1 MPPPRRTRRAL
12 PLLLLVGALLYLPC
26 LDTPYLLDDYM
37 HAALVSGR
45 LGLVRGP
52 FDLYD
57 FVNDADR
64 AIFVRQGLLPWWAD
78 AHLKIR
84 FYRPLPSALRWLDLH
99 ALPTHVRLMHVHSL
113 LWWALMVVLA
123 AGLFRRL
130 LTPRAALVA
139 TVILALG
146 PWNVMPLAWLAN
158 REVLMTLAF
167 GVVALRCALRG
178 GVFLVGALLAYG
190 AAFACGEYAFCLGG
204 YALALALLGA
214 PRPTRRR
221 VLELATFVVPAV
233 GYLAIR
239 AHRGY
244 GTFASSFYAD
254 PLREP
259 GKLLWLSPARIV
271 KLLAQSWLTLGTD
284 PWGTSAPL
292 WAICLGVALLLVLFV
307 LAVRRLWP
315 ELDTTQRHTH
325 GWLLLGSLA
334 AMVPVLAAVPSA
346 RLLAVSALGMAA
358 VVATFLDECWSPKD
372 PTRRRHPELV
382 GLVAT
387 ALAFTQLVHG
397 PMASLLSGLGVRRNA
412 HVSDQAARA
421 LAKRIDDEHPA
432 EIDVVRGGG
441 QAFFGP
447 FALALYRRDEAGN
460 DPPWHVLSQTQ
471 HVLALVQEGNVL
483 ELKSSEKGPLIPGG
497 RDNLYRDTSRLYRP
511 GDTVERDGMRVEILE
526 VGSEGPTR
534 ARYTFAR
541 ALHSNAHLWLD
552 ERAIGL
558 SPADLPPVGF
568 GAPFDP

>member
-1 MPPPRRTRRAL
+1 MVT
-12 PLLLLVGALLYLPC
+12 
-26 LDTPYLLDDYM
+26 
-37 HAALVSGR
+37 GR
-45 LGLVRGP
+45 MGIVRGP

-64 AIFVRQGLLPWWAD
+64 AMFNQRGLLPWWAD

-99 ALPTHVRLMHVHSL
+99 ALGTHIRLMHVHSL
-113 LWWALMVVLA
+113 FWWALMVVLA

-139 TVILALG
+139 TIILALG
-146 PWNVMPLAWLAN
+146 PWNVIPLAWLAN
-158 REVLMTLAF
+158 REVLMTLVF
-167 GVVALRCALRG
+167 GIVALRCSLRG
-178 GVFLVGALLAYG
+178 GVFLVGAFVAYV
-190 AAFACGEYAFCLGG
+190 AAFSCGEYSFCLGG

-214 PRPTRRR
+214 PRPARTR
-221 VLELATFVVPAV
+221 VLELATFVGPAV

-239 AHRGY
+239 AARGY

-284 PWGTSAPL
+284 PWSASAPM
-292 WAICLGVALLLVLFV
+292 WAICAGVAVLLVLFV
-307 LAVRRLWP
+307 LGARRLWP
-315 ELDTTQRHTH
+315 ELDASQRRTV

-334 AMVPVLAAVPSA
+334 AMLPVLAAAPSV
-346 RLLAVSALGMAA
+346 RLLAVSAFGMAA

-372 PTRRRHPELV
+372 PTLRRRPELV

-387 ALAFTQLVHG
+387 VLAFTQLVHG
-397 PMASLLSGLGVRRNA
+397 PIASLLCGIGLRRSA
-412 HVSDQAARA
+412 HISDDASRA
-421 LAKRIDDEHPA
+421 LAKRIDEEHPA
-432 EIDVVRGGG
+432 EVDVVRGGG

-447 FALALYRRDEAGN
+447 FALSLYCLPGEL
-460 DPPWHVLSQTQ
+460 PPWHILSQSP
-471 HVLALVQEGNVL
+471 HVLALIREANVI
-483 ELKSSEKGPLIPGG
+483 ELKAAERVPLIPGG
-497 RDNLYRDTSRLYRP
+497 RDNLYRDTSRGYRP
-511 GDTVERDGMRVEILE
+511 GDTIERTGLRVEILE

-541 ALHSNAHLWLD
+541 PLDSKAHLWLD
-552 ERAIGL
+552 ERTGGL
-558 SPADLPPVGF
+558 SPAALPPVGF